1 MPKYGFNISFQEAAD
16 LPNEKALHAFR
27 RALSHGRL
35 SPLPHDDNYVGNFLY
50 VGKIIKKG
58 DAFQDR
64 RSGEIV

>member
-1 MPKYGFNISFQEAAD
+1 MPKISFQEATD

-27 RALSHGRL
+27 KALKYGRL

-50 VGKIIKKG
+50 VGRIVKKG

-64 RSGEIV
+64 RSGEIVKAI

>member
-1 MPKYGFNISFQEAAD
+1 MKISFQEATD

-27 RALSHGRL
+27 KALAYGLL